1 MPPQRCSTSREFLTP
16 NPLIKVVAEIASTN
30 SALLARAA
38 AGEALL
44 EGHWL
49 VTDRQTG
56 GRGRA
61 GRVWSDG
68 YGNFMGST
76 AAVLRHSDGP
86 PQTLA
91 LVAGLAAH
99 RALMAVVPGLA
110 GPKSDGLA
118 LKWPNDLM
126 VGAAKLGGI
135 LLERQGEVVIVGI
148 GVNLA
153 EAPAVPD
160 RATVSLAALGLAG
173 SRDVFASALVE
184 TWAEALDLWHRGGW
198 PELRQQWLA
207 RAHPEGTLFS
217 VNHAGEG
224 KLIGAYAGLDPDGAV
239 LLRLADG
246 AVRAIHAGDVELVG
260 SYTGLGS
267 GAVNDASRG

>member
-1 MPPQRCSTSREFLTP
+1 MLLLRCSTSRDLLTP

-30 SALLARAA
+30 SALLARVA
-38 AGEALL
+38 AGEVPL

-49 VTDRQTG
+49 VADRQTG

-76 AAVLRHSDGP
+76 AAVLRASDGA

-91 LVAGLAAH
+91 LVAGVAVH
-99 RALMAVVPGLA
+99 RALMAVVPGLS
-110 GPKSDGLA
+110 GPELAGLA
-118 LKWPNDLM
+118 LKWPNDLL

-135 LLERQGEVVIVGI
+135 LLERQGDVVVVGI

-153 EAPAVPD
+153 EAPQVPE
-160 RATVSLAALGLAG
+160 RATVSLAALGHDVA
-173 SRDVFASALVE
+173 RDVFASALAE

-198 PELRQQWLA
+198 PALREQWLA

-224 KLIGAYAGLDPDGAV
+224 RVIGAYAGLDAGGAV

-260 SYTGLGS
+260 SHGFGGL
-267 GAVNDASRG
+267 